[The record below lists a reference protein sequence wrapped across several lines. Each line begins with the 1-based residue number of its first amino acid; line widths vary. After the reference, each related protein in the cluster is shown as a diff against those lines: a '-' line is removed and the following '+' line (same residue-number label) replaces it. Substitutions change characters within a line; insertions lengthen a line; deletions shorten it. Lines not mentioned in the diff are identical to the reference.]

1 MSLYKTQKGC
11 SMQEPDKPRKRSS
24 PLDSESEQQLRTSL
38 ETTSVSAAA
47 EVQFGI
53 SPDDSDPD
61 EEEILAATQN
71 NIVPP
76 REEN

>member
-1 MSLYKTQKGC
+1 MK
-11 SMQEPDKPRKRSS
+11 EPVKPHKRSS
-24 PLDSESEQQLRTSL
+24 LPDLAIEQQPCTPLQ
-38 ETTSVSAAA
+38 TTPVSAAA
-47 EVQFGI
+47 KVRFGI

-61 EEEILAATQN
+61 EEEILAATKN